1 MEEIRSKRVVYT
13 LMPISIIV
21 MEEEE
26 VDDNLNKV

>member
-1 MEEIRSKRVVYT
+1 VYT

-26 VDDNLNKV
+26 VDDNPNKV